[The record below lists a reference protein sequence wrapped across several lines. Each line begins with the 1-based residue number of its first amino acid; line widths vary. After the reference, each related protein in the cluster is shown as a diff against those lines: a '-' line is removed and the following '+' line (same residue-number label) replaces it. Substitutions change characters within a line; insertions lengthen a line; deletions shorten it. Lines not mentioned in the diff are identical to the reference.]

1 MRLYALTIL
10 LGLSIQAATA
20 QTSWRK
26 PVQIPG
32 YEITCPTAVDYDK
45 DGNIFVLGTA
55 KNAATPEDV
64 FLIKC
69 NGSGRLLWQR
79 VFAGPSGET
88 DTSNS
93 LAIDATGNAYV
104 GVTSKNGDALQ
115 TNIVALKYAAD
126 GTLTWTGEWDGG
138 NRADNCKSISPCPDG
153 GAVVAGASFNDTNYD
168 AITLRFS
175 AAGTLAW
182 TNIFDTGGNDWGV
195 KARSDGSGRI
205 TAIATGEHGLNSDVA
220 VLRFDAAGART
231 WQVWLGPEN
240 RTADRA
246 ITLAADTAGNT
257 YVASQTFSIEKKWD
271 FQISKLS
278 SKGVIL
284 WNTKYDRAALDDYLV
299 DMAIDN
305 QDGLYVTGTSSL
317 VLNNFD
323 VTTLKLNRTS
333 GAVAWQRH
341 WGVPVDRPEQTA
353 VALATNP
360 TGQTALTYQLR
371 TARRADIRTEVNRLN
386 PNGSLIA
393 LTAEQQD
400 LLRQAYSEP
409 IAIALRPN
417 GIAYLV
423 GVHIPSITSISGFL
437 IRLAAP

>member
-1 MRLYALTIL
+1 M
-10 LGLSIQAATA
+10 
-20 QTSWRK
+20 
-26 PVQIPG
+26 
-32 YEITCPTAVDYDK
+32 
-45 DGNIFVLGTA
+45 
-55 KNAATPEDV
+55 
-64 FLIKC
+64 
-69 NGSGRLLWQR
+69 
-79 VFAGPSGET
+79 
-88 DTSNS
+88 
-93 LAIDATGNAYV
+93 
-104 GVTSKNGDALQ
+104 
-115 TNIVALKYAAD
+115 
-126 GTLTWTGEWDGG
+126 
-138 NRADNCKSISPCPDG
+138 
-153 GAVVAGASFNDTNYD
+153 
-168 AITLRFS
+168 
-175 AAGTLAW
+175 
-182 TNIFDTGGNDWGV
+182 
-195 KARSDGSGRI
+195 
-205 TAIATGEHGLNSDVA
+205 
-220 VLRFDAAGART
+220 LRFDAAGART